1 MNIERKRSLYR
12 EVFSVLR
19 PGGRFGFYDI
29 VGGVAGEPD
38 FPMPWASRPTESFLV
53 SPSTMQR
60 LAEEAGFRTVTLR
73 DLTNTARSNM
83 MRQEEAAAPVKAAGE
98 APPLPARA
106 LLLGPAASEKT
117 GGAACTGRVCPNV

>member
-1 MNIERKRSLYR
+1 MNIERKRSRYW
-12 EVFSVLR
+12 EVCGGLR

-38 FPMPWASRPTESFLV
+38 VPMPWASRPTESFLV

-83 MRQEEAAAPVKAAGE
+83 MWQEEAAAAGKAAGE
-98 APPLPARA
+98 AQIGRA
-106 LLLGPAASEKT
+106 H
-117 GGAACTGRVCPNV
+117 V